1 MRHGVNMGKGNNLF
15 LLTIYMVIASIAM
28 SIVSPLIP
36 NYILDSGYDMSI
48 LGLTST
54 ISSLISALLL
64 PFAGYFAD
72 TLGRR
77 KVAIFTLT
85 LRAFGT
91 FMFYL
96 GNTLFHI
103 ITAQVLID
111 LGFILS
117 MPALRSMVGGAGD
130 VRKVGAAFGSVMS
143 IVSLIYTIFPSIGG
157 LIYVYL
163 DYSSTFLIASIIFL
177 PALFPLALYEDVEI
191 KKEGVRFDLKRI
203 LLPKKT
209 ELSVLIPFVLERISW
224 GLWIFIL
231 NAIPND
237 LYGLGPEYLGLALS
251 IQNSSWFI
259 SQYIFGRITDKV
271 KPKYIYMF
279 SNFVGIPMILLMLFV
294 KDTRILLLTWALFGV
309 SIASWIPSFNKLVF
323 KITDIETRATTYG
336 RIDSLRNLLG
346 FPTPYIGGLM
356 YVNIGLYAPLYTG
369 MGLIAILM
377 AIAYKLLP
385 D

>member
-1 MRHGVNMGKGNNLF
+1 MGKGNNLF

-117 MPALRSMVGGAGD
+117 MPALRSMVGEAGD

>member
-1 MRHGVNMGKGNNLF
+1 
-15 LLTIYMVIASIAM
+15 
-28 SIVSPLIP
+28 
-36 NYILDSGYDMSI
+36 
-48 LGLTST
+48 
-54 ISSLISALLL
+54 
-64 PFAGYFAD
+64 
-72 TLGRR
+72 
-77 KVAIFTLT
+77 
-85 LRAFGT
+85 
-91 FMFYL
+91 
-96 GNTLFHI
+96 
-103 ITAQVLID
+103 
-111 LGFILS
+111 
-117 MPALRSMVGGAGD
+117 
-130 VRKVGAAFGSVMS
+130 MS

>member
-1 MRHGVNMGKGNNLF
+1 MGKDNNLF

-28 SIVSPLIP
+28 SIASPLIP

-85 LRAFGT
+85 LRALGT

-103 ITAQVLID
+103 ISAQVLID

-117 MPALRSMVGGAGD
+117 MPALRSMVGEAGD

-143 IVSLIYTIFPSIGG
+143 VVSLIYTIFPSVGG
-157 LIYVYL
+157 VIYVYL
-163 DYSSTFLIASIIFL
+163 DYSSTFLIASVIFL
-177 PALFPLALYEDVEI
+177 PALVPLALYRDVEI
-191 KKEGVRFDLKRI
+191 KKEKSRFDLRRI
-203 LLPKKT
+203 LIPKKT

-251 IQNSSWFI
+251 IQNASWFI
-259 SQYIFGRITDKV
+259 SQYIFGRVTDKV

-279 SNFVGIPMILLMLFV
+279 SNLMGIPMILLMLFV
-294 KDTRILLLTWALFGV
+294 TDTRILLLTWALFGI

-323 KITDIETRATTYG
+323 KITDVETRATTYG

-369 MGLIAILM
+369 MSLITILM
-377 AIAYKLLP
+377 ALAYKLLP